1 MTDDVTIVTGG
12 VAWGGWQGIE
22 IMRGIETVPASFSLH
37 GTERYPGDAG
47 DKTVDIKTG
56 SPAQIRIGS
65 DTVITGYVDLTDRVV
80 APGQHAIAVTGRSK
94 LADLVDCSGF
104 TRQWQFNN
112 LTLLSI
118 AQAICVPFGISVTA
132 PDGDS
137 AAQPSVSIIV
147 TETGFELLEE
157 VARWSTKLLYD
168 DTDGNL
174 VIANVGSEAHASGV
188 VEGQNVQAMRATV
201 NISECFTEIAAV
213 WRDTAILED
222 GAGTTTVPEVF
233 KVEAKDGNWPAR
245 ADGPARYR
253 PLLIVSEQG
262 PGMDQVV
269 PKRIQWEMARRWGRS
284 QVVTVTVDSWR
295 DGAGNLWTPNW
306 LVPVNLPSI
315 KFPDA
320 MLLLVSVRYLRDE
333 QGTRAE
339 LTLMPPEAMA
349 PMPSVPFA
357 YSAAVQQASGST
369 TGAQASPTQT
379 GS

>member
-1 MTDDVTIVTGG
+1 MSDDVTIVTGG
-12 VAWGGWQGIE
+12 VAWGGWQGVE

-47 DKTVDIKTG
+47 DTTVALKAGT
-56 SPAQIRIGS
+56 PAQIRIGA
-65 DTVITGYVDLTDRVV
+65 DTVITGYVEVTDRVV
-80 APGQHAIAVTGRSK
+80 APRQHEIAVAGRSK

-104 TRQWQFNN
+104 TQQWQFNN
-112 LTLLSI
+112 LTLVSI
-118 AQAICVPFGISVTA
+118 AQAVCAPFGIAVSA

-137 AAQPSVSIIV
+137 AAQPSVPIIV

-157 VARWSTKLLYD
+157 VARWSAKLLYD

-174 VIANVGSEAHASGV
+174 VIANVGSRAHASGV
-188 VEGQNVQAMRATV
+188 VEGQNAQAMRGTINVA
-201 NISECFTEIAAV
+201 ERFTEIKAI
-213 WRDTAILED
+213 WQDTAILED
-222 GAGTTTVPEVF
+222 GAGTTTIQAVDKADATDTTF
-233 KVEAKDGNWPAR
+233 PAR
-245 ADGPARYR
+245 ADGQPRYR

-269 PKRIQWEMARRWGRS
+269 PRRIQWEMARRWGRS
-284 QVVTVTVDSWR
+284 QVVRVTVDSWR
-295 DGAGNLWTPNW
+295 DSAGTLWTPNW
-306 LVPVNLPSI
+306 LVPVRLPSL
-315 KFPDA
+315 KFADA

-349 PMPSVPFA
+349 PMPSVPFT
-357 YSAAVQQASGST
+357 YSAAYQEASGAT
-369 TGAQASPTQT
+369 TGAQTSPTPP